1 MYELFL
7 VGCDYC
13 KWKIQI
19 PCVIPSTFLQLAS
32 VLTSADVNRHQT
44 RHLSAQNPQGQL
56 SWALMDPH
64 PASRHRHAGF
74 PSLREPVVTGCL
86 GSSPERV
93 GLVRPLL
100 PNPVVGG
107 SAQPNPT
114 VYWITMNNWI
124 FSFIY
129 INYQDNL
136 EVPETI
142 GSKKEKKQCRFQAY
156 LTDLIQLGP
165 ATEGT
170 RASKVLFYHITKTIK
185 LHITVQKFTIPS
197 IWYSFVFRWFASI
210 FKCNINIH
218 KF

>member
-7 VGCDYC
+7 VDFDYW

-19 PCVIPSTFLQLAS
+19 PYVIPSTFLQFAS
-32 VLTSADVNRHQT
+32 VLTSAEVNRHQT

-56 SWALMDPH
+56 PWALMDPH

-74 PSLREPVVTGCL
+74 PSWREPVVTGCL

-107 SAQPNPT
+107 SAQPNLT
-114 VYWITMNNWI
+114 VYWITTNNWI

-136 EVPETI
+136 EVPGTTDT
-142 GSKKEKKQCRFQAY
+142 KYEKKQARFQAD

-170 RASKVLFYHITKTIK
+170 RASKVLFYHIRKAIK
-185 LHITVQKFTIPS
+185 LFTSP
-197 IWYSFVFRWFASI
+197 
-210 FKCNINIH
+210 FKN
-218 KF
+218 